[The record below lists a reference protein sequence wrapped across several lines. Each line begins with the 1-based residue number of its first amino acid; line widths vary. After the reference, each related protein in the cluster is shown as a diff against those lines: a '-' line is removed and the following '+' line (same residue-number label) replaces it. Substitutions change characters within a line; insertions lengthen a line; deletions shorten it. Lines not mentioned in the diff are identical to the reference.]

1 MDEQVMQDSLFQD
14 PLGLRL
20 KAAREHAGLTREQ
33 VGNQLKLPIAIVE
46 AMERE
51 DWERLG
57 APVYV
62 RSYVGSYLRL
72 LGLPQVLLE
81 SAQAA
86 RPAPPLVT
94 LQTRSRMRHTIDKS
108 LRNVVYLVMTAVLVV
123 PVVLVA
129 RHYQERDRVQE
140 LALDPATDATQSTDS
155 SLAELAPE
163 TVVALPAASIA
174 GDAGAQPPP
183 SMPDSQAE
191 PESGPAP
198 ALEPTPAAA
207 AAEPVMASLAPF
219 PKAADSNGLV
229 LRFRSESWV
238 DVVDAQGR
246 RVERGLVAAGTE
258 RRYDAGKVS
267 RVTLGN
273 ADGVEVMHAGHS
285 IDLTPFRAANVARFA
300 VSSDGAPAPA
310 AD

>member
-1 MDEQVMQDSLFQD
+1 MNEQVMQDSLFQD

-20 KAAREHAGLTREQ
+20 KVAREHAGLSREQ
-33 VGNQLKLPIAIVE
+33 VGSQLKLPVAIVE

-72 LGLPQVLLE
+72 LGLPPVLLE

-86 RPAPPLVT
+86 RPTPQVVT

-108 LRNVVYLVMTAVLVV
+108 LRNVVYLVMTGVLVV

-129 RHYQERDRVQE
+129 RHYQERDRVQD
-140 LALDPATDATQSTDS
+140 LVLDPTADSGQLLETAPVAAKPAPAATQ
-155 SLAELAPE
+155 
-163 TVVALPAASIA
+163 PAAAVASEA
-174 GDAGAQPPP
+174 ETGLPPP
-183 SMPDSQAE
+183 STVPDSQPV
-191 PESGPAP
+191 PELATAPAP
-198 ALEPTPAAA
+198 AAD
-207 AAEPVMASLAPF
+207 PVMASLAPF
-219 PKAADSNGLV
+219 PKRASGSGLV
-229 LRFRSESWV
+229 LRFRNESWI

-246 RVERGLVAAGTE
+246 RIERGLVAAGTE
-258 RRYDAGKVS
+258 RSYEAGQIS

-273 ADGVEVMHAGHS
+273 ADGVDVVHAGHN